1 MLLNFF
7 NHLFRDLSGNFI
19 TYPKLKDILPPSIET
34 FIMNNITNGQPAID
48 LEFSVADF
56 PTLKNI
62 SFERNNLCGPFPISW
77 KTPGLNLNL
86 KDHAKTLWCDSSV
99 NKDACSKLYK
109 I

>member
-1 MLLNFF
+1 
-7 NHLFRDLSGNFI
+7 
-19 TYPKLKDILPPSIET
+19 
-34 FIMNNITNGQPAID
+34 MNNITNGQPATD

-56 PTLKNI
+56 PKLKYI